1 MSYHHDQL
9 QRLRCHRFEGC
20 NWTHQFYKKGSER
33 INFFAYPIAL
43 NYFGTLFASIWLIYL
58 SQGVWNLSIQDLCE
72 APANSWKHRNWGTC
86 AINQFTVKGF
96 DHFFSGN
103 LYKFKHKNLDFSFV
117 KLRNLYY
124 KSRNY
129 IVIDW
134 EWRLDGLIWKKEYVY
149 NLLSST

>member
-1 MSYHHDQL
+1 MMSYHHDQL

-58 SQGVWNLSIQDLCE
+58 SQGVWNLSIQNLYE

-96 DHFFSGN
+96 DHFFQEILINSIKVFMRTIC
-103 LYKFKHKNLDFSFV
+103 LTCIK
-117 KLRNLYY
+117 
-124 KSRNY
+124 
-129 IVIDW
+129 VINPCLFWD
-134 EWRLDGLIWKKEYVY
+134 Y
-149 NLLSST
+149 